1 MCASHFTLSCLLL
14 NEPENGQQLTFEI
27 RKKVFRIFF
36 KQTCKLEYFSPPH
49 SCLFQLRVLA
59 AAVAAPVRAPQVRAQ
74 LPRAAGPGVR
84 LHLLRLRL
92 HQRGGEQPPVLYY
105 TTACTVLYYCQYCTI
120 LLPVL
125 YYTTAS
131 IVLYLECYIINTSF
145 ITYYC
150 PSLVYTCPAMVTCHY
165 TMMGFN
171 LVKY

>member
-27 RKKVFRIFF
+27 RSKVLRIFF
-36 KQTCKLEYFSPPH
+36 KQTCKLEYFSPPY
-49 SCLFQLRVLA
+49 SWLFQLRVLA

-84 LHLLRLRL
+84 LHLLRLRI
-92 HQRGGEQPPVLYY
+92 HQRGGEQP
-105 TTACTVLYYCQYCTI
+105 
-120 LLPVL
+120 PVL

-131 IVLYLECYIINTSF
+131 IVLYLECYIISTSF
-145 ITYYC
+145 ITFYC
-150 PSLVYTCPAMVTCHY
+150 PSPVYACPAVVTCHY
-165 TMMGFN
+165 TMGFN

>member
-27 RKKVFRIFF
+27 RSKVLRIFF
-36 KQTCKLEYFSPPH
+36 KQTCKLEYFSPPY
-49 SCLFQLRVLA
+49 SWLFQLRVLA

-84 LHLLRLRL
+84 LHLLRLRI

-105 TTACTVLYYCQYCTI
+105 TTARIV
-120 LLPVL
+120 LPVL

-131 IVLYLECYIINTSF
+131 IVLYYCQYCTASIVL
-145 ITYYC
+145 YYC
-150 PSLVYTCPAMVTCHY
+150 QYCTLP
-165 TMMGFN
+165 
-171 LVKY
+171 